1 MALTFTPT
9 GNGVTPAQATLATTT
24 MVIFRNVLP
33 ETDITIE
40 VCEESVPANFVR
52 VFGSRDAV
60 NAGEAPE
67 ALNLAVPVGWFIRVK
82 VNGFDG
88 APVVVI
94 E

>member
-9 GNGVTPAQATLATTT
+9 GNGVTPAQQTLGTTT
-24 MVIFRNVLP
+24 MVLFRNVLP
-33 ETDITIE
+33 ETEITVE
-40 VCEESVPANFVR
+40 VCELDTPADYVR
-52 VFGSRDAV
+52 VFGTRDAP

-67 ALNLAVPVGWFIRVK
+67 ALNLAVPVGWYIRVK
-82 VNGFDG
+82 ANGFAG